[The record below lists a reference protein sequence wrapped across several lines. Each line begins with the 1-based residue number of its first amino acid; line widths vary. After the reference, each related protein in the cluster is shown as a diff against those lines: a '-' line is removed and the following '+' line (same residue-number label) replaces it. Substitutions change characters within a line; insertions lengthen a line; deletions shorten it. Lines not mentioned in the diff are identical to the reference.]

1 MEKHNNR
8 GERPQRGARIK
19 GLHKLSIRWPGVEMA
34 LILHMLDREE
44 ARETVRR
51 LEREGASVEWNDY
64 PYSTYSD
71 ADIAVHAALD
81 WKRHAP
87 VQVPGAMTEAK
98 ARELAAG
105 DRHYVARPDRVGDG
119 WHVWDSVSDHRVE
132 FQEKS
137 NG

>member
-1 MEKHNNR
+1 MEKKYTR
-8 GERPQRGARIK
+8 EQRPQRGALSQAYRNEAIWSVQAY
-19 GLHKLSIRWPGVEMA
+19 KLSFELVFQGRPYAKGHKHDLELLA
-34 LILHMLDREE
+34 
-44 ARETVRR
+44 ARLNDLRR
-51 LEREGASVEWNDY
+51 LQGLA
-64 PYSTYSD
+64 
-71 ADIAVHAALD
+71 
-81 WKRHAP
+81 
-87 VQVPGAMTEAK
+87 PGAMTEAR

>member
-1 MEKHNNR
+1 MEKKYTSEH
-8 GERPQRGARIK
+8 GPQRGALETALQRA
-19 GLHKLSIRWPGVEMA
+19 IRRTAMRENGTWPV
-34 LILHMLDREE
+34 
-44 ARETVRR
+44 
-51 LEREGASVEWNDY
+51 Y
-64 PYSTYSD
+64 
-71 ADIAVHAALD
+71 
-81 WKRHAP
+81 
-87 VQVPGAMTEAK
+87 MTEAR